1 MHGKKA
7 VIWNVGINNLIDGL
21 DDVGQRVA
29 EYTSVMTSVAKEL
42 KAQGCDMYFMSINP
56 TNDKEAASPNY
67 GTAWSPRS
75 PYSVRL
81 FNWKLRENISNYY
94 SYIDT
99 YTYLINTGFI
109 TYDGLHYGDSTYLKI
124 YNKAIETIDR

>member
-1 MHGKKA
+1 M
-7 VIWNVGINNLIDGL
+7 
-21 DDVGQRVA
+21 
-29 EYTSVMTSVAKEL
+29 
-42 KAQGCDMYFMSINP
+42 
-56 TNDKEAASPNY
+56 
-67 GTAWSPRS
+67 
-75 PYSVRL
+75 RL